1 MKKNDLTLPLPELL
15 APAGNEESLAAALA
29 AGADAV
35 YFGGRGFSNRMR
47 ARNFTDDSL
56 KKAIALVHDAGALA
70 YITVNTR
77 VRDREIDDVLALC
90 EVILGGD
97 EKCDAVICA
106 DLGLAALIRERYPH
120 AILHGST
127 QTSCS
132 SATDC
137 EALSKLGFTRLVVPR
152 ELSCKE
158 ISVLCRS
165 TDAEIEM
172 FIHGA
177 HCVSL
182 SGQCLMSYF
191 IGNRSGNRGECAQ
204 PCRLP
209 YQLGDSGRTS
219 YPLSLRDMCLGGM
232 IPEIISSGV
241 KSLKIEGRLKT
252 PTYVYGVTKIY
263 RELLDERRAAS
274 KEEIKA
280 LADLFTR
287 GFTDGYFTHRYS
299 SMTGEKSSENA
310 AKVPQEFIS
319 KELKARVSRETI
331 SRKEQAENAK
341 LSISG
346 KFLLTA
352 EKSELTLTSGNIT
365 VTAEGQI
372 PKTADGRPLDAE
384 SAAKNL
390 TKFGST
396 GFVLADRDLICE
408 IGENLWMP
416 ASALNE
422 LRRNAAEM
430 LREKLESAPD
440 EVHADEENTGGTEE
454 KHEPDIAPV
463 YKKRNSRR
471 TAEFLDPFVLTKL
484 SGKEKDE
491 IAGEFDIIY
500 VPHEWAEQIKSVFD
514 GTDTEIA
521 AVMPALEPSAERV
534 SKIIAK
540 LASIGISRFM
550 THTVGQTAQ
559 VIRSGFTAD
568 ISFRG
573 NITNSAAVRV
583 YSDMGCE
590 SIYASPELPAGAVS
604 AMNLSAIVYG
614 KLPAMTLSRCLIAQ
628 AESKK
633 GCVKGNE
640 GGRASDP
647 DSVKPHRCR
656 CTITD
661 RTGSIFE
668 VFGQQN
674 CENIIVNTHPLWMG
688 DRMDTLKGAGDLCWY
703 FTSESAEEIIDILRR
718 YRNGEKGEGRRM

>member
-1 MKKNDLTLPLPELL
+1 
-15 APAGNEESLAAALA
+15 
-29 AGADAV
+29 
-35 YFGGRGFSNRMR
+35 MR

-56 KKAIALVHDAGALA
+56 KKAISLVHDAGALA

-90 EVILGGD
+90 DVILGGN
-97 EKCDAVICA
+97 ETCDAVICA
-106 DLGLAALIRERYPH
+106 DLGLASLIRERYPH
-120 AILHGST
+120 AVLHGST

-132 SATDC
+132 SAADC
-137 EALSKLGFTRLVVPR
+137 EALRELGFSRLVVPR
-152 ELSCKE
+152 ELSYRE
-158 ISVLCRS
+158 ISALCRS
-165 TDAEIEM
+165 SDTEIEM

-232 IPEIISSGV
+232 VPEIISSGV

-263 RELLDERRAAS
+263 RELFDERRAAS

-310 AKVPQEFIS
+310 AKIPQEFIS

-331 SRKEQAENAK
+331 SKKEQAEHAK
-341 LSISG
+341 LPLRG

-352 EKSELTLTSGNIT
+352 EKSVLTLSAGNIT

-372 PKTADGRPLDAE
+372 PQTAEGRPLDSE

-396 GFVLADRDLICE
+396 GFVLAARDLVCE

-422 LRRNAAEM
+422 LRRAAAEM
-430 LREKLESAPD
+430 LRAKLESCRTD
-440 EVHADEENTGGTEE
+440 IHAEAENTLRPEENR
-454 KHEPDIAPV
+454 KSDISPV
-463 YKKRNSRR
+463 RKKKNSRR

-484 SGKEKDE
+484 SGGEKDE
-491 IAGEFDIIY
+491 IAGEFDVIY

-514 GTDTEIA
+514 GTDAEIA
-521 AVMPALEPSAERV
+521 AVMPALEPSSERV
-534 SKIIAK
+534 SKIIDR
-540 LASIGISRFM
+540 LSSVGIRRFM
-550 THTVGQTAQ
+550 THTIGQAAQ

-573 NITNSAAVRV
+573 NITNSAAVGV
-583 YSDMGCE
+583 YSDLGCD

-633 GCVKGNE
+633 GCLKGNE
-640 GGRASDP
+640 GGRSENP
-647 DSVKPHRCR
+647 DSLRSHRCR

-661 RTGSIFE
+661 RTGSVFE

-688 DRMDTLKGAGDLCWY
+688 DRMGTLKGAADLCWY
-703 FTSESAEEIIDILRR
+703 FTSESAGEIIDIIRR